1 MNIFHTF
8 FTVSVFAFP
17 LMFLIYINDL
27 PDNIRSGCNIF
38 ADDIFIFSHILNE
51 DTSQDELNY
60 DLQKASDWVF
70 QWKM

>member
-1 MNIFHTF
+1 
-8 FTVSVFAFP
+8 
-17 LMFLIYINDL
+17 MFLIYINDL

-38 ADDIFIFSHILNE
+38 ADDIFIFSHVLNE